1 MLTTDYTHLSG
12 GVVDGTTYVYACPP
26 RLVGVGWG
34 AVGCGSGVVVVWVV
48 TDLYLMLLLL
58 LLVLLLLLLGLRL
71 LCVRCS
77 SSLMKRKECGNG
89 CGNDRK

>member
-12 GVVDGTTYVYACPP
+12 GVVDGTTYVYACPL

-48 TDLYLMLLLL
+48 TDLFLMLLLL
-58 LLVLLLLLLGLRL
+58 LLLGLGL
-71 LCVRCS
+71 LCVRRS
-77 SSLMKRKECGNG
+77 SSFMKRKECGNG

>member
-1 MLTTDYTHLSG
+1 VLTTDYTHLSG

-34 AVGCGSGVVVVWVV
+34 AVGCGSRVVVVWVV

-58 LLVLLLLLLGLRL
+58 LLVLVLLLLGLRL
-71 LCVRCS
+71 LV
-77 SSLMKRKECGNG
+77 
-89 CGNDRK
+89 